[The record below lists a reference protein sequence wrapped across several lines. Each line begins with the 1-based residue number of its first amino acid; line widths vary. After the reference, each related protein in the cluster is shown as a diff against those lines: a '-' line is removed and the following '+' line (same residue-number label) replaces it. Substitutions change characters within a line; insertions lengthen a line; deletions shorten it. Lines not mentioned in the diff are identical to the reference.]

1 MQKHTISVNC
11 FHSALAFLLFKSSG
25 QYKWFFLKWQLLLA
39 WFLPPILSWLLSAS
53 LADMMVL
60 PSITLSP
67 TVPASLLFQILT
79 LLPLY
84 FSGLWNVPYIS
95 SVYMVKGKVLRSE
108 LDEGDLF
115 HGGKLDADMAFCH
128 NVRNQVS
135 WGEGFWQGGELHIG
149 VEVTRF
155 KWFWVIQLCWGMGQD
170 EPALLNPVQAWNS
183 VGFLS
188 CCETTQ
194 SQGLQ
199 NADNIFVLGS
209 SRGCSKKGQQG

>member
-1 MQKHTISVNC
+1 M
-11 FHSALAFLLFKSSG
+11 
-25 QYKWFFLKWQLLLA
+25 A
-39 WFLPPILSWLLSAS
+39 WFLPPILSWLISAS

-135 WGEGFWQGGELHIG
+135 
-149 VEVTRF
+149 
-155 KWFWVIQLCWGMGQD
+155 
-170 EPALLNPVQAWNS
+170 
-183 VGFLS
+183 
-188 CCETTQ
+188 
-194 SQGLQ
+194 
-199 NADNIFVLGS
+199 
-209 SRGCSKKGQQG
+209 